1 MVVVRGG
8 GDENTSAGMKSRV
21 ADSEVELLSI
31 RSISGDIS
39 GANQLILEGKR
50 VRLLMDVV
58 VKSVNPYELTS
69 LGIRS
74 PE

>member
-1 MVVVRGG
+1 
-8 GDENTSAGMKSRV
+8 MKSRV

-58 VKSVNPYELTS
+58 VKGV
-69 LGIRS
+69 
-74 PE
+74 

>member
-1 MVVVRGG
+1 MVRGG

-58 VKSVNPYELTS
+58 VKGVNPYERTS